1 MEYFY
6 VYIIK
11 CCDGSYY
18 TDHTDN
24 IKKRIYEHKN
34 QKYDNYTASWLPLK
48 VVYVQTF
55 SSRNDA
61 FFAERRIKGWTR
73 KKKEAL
79 ILKKWNDL
87 KKYAKKRFWFC

>member
-1 MEYFY
+1 MKYFY

-11 CCDGSYY
+11 CCDDSYY
-18 TDHTDN
+18 TNHTDN
-24 IKKRIYEHKN
+24 IEKRIYEHKN
-34 QKYDNYTASWLPLK
+34 QRYDNYTAFRLPLE

-55 SSRNDA
+55 PSRNDA

-87 KKYAKKRFWFC
+87 KKHAKKRF